1 MTQAGEFFIREAAML
16 YYDNK
21 QPPAENNTD
30 EVLKKFVRFLIENG
44 ISTEAVQKMTD
55 FTPEQIEEIIKTH
68 K

>member
-1 MTQAGEFFIREAAML
+1 ML